1 MLFILQI
8 IALSASANKLSKI
21 QDRAEEYA
29 ALIIEELDPD
39 NLGYIEVYILSNYFL
54 NFIFTPIFVKNKR
67 GSNVNIILLKLDTKK
82 NELKCQI
89 WKLRIYSFCCTTIVN
104 TVLRKPN
111 EMSPRPPLKLTLIGT
126 YLNP

>member
-1 MLFILQI
+1 MREKGRILGGE
-8 IALSASANKLSKI
+8 KRKW
-21 QDRAEEYA
+21 DWEEEEYA

-89 WKLRIYSFCCTTIVN
+89 WKLRIYSFCCSTIVN
-104 TVLRKPN
+104 EPKASFKNFQL
-111 EMSPRPPLKLTLIGT
+111 S
-126 YLNP
+126 

>member
-39 NLGYIEVYILSNYFL
+39 NVGYIEVYILS
-54 NFIFTPIFVKNKR
+54 IFFKKIYLHSHFVKNKR
-67 GSNVNIILLKLDTKK
+67 GSKVNIILLKLDTKK
-82 NELKCQI
+82 
-89 WKLRIYSFCCTTIVN
+89 
-104 TVLRKPN
+104 
-111 EMSPRPPLKLTLIGT
+111 
-126 YLNP
+126 